1 MRRISWRIF
10 SGVHFLWSTYRWFM
24 FGVKVSRPTIT
35 SGSSQGPTDI
45 HTNTPRTHK
54 HTERY
59 THTQMRARIVAFVR
73 IEFCDG
79 QEDRRSTRS
88 SFWSLRA
95 LRAFYTTT
103 HFIYFIHR
111 WKNTPASGLGI
122 TWLHGA
128 WLWPLFICK
137 YIPTS
142 IFIVHESFN
151 LFP

>member
-1 MRRISWRIF
+1 
-10 SGVHFLWSTYRWFM
+10 M

-79 QEDRRSTRS
+79 QEDRRSMRS
-88 SFWSLRA
+88 SFDLSGQSGP
-95 LRAFYTTT
+95 
-103 HFIYFIHR
+103 FIPPRTSSISFIDEGIRQH
-111 WKNTPASGLGI
+111 PVGI

-128 WLWPLFICK
+128 
-137 YIPTS
+137 
-142 IFIVHESFN
+142 
-151 LFP
+151 